1 LFPYTTLFRSGV
13 GINAYDLLDLS
24 KGFTNYDITEGV
36 SIELTGDSYKIAQTQ
51 THQTYMGRE
60 NVIQEATL
68 EEYQENPSA
77 GRYNPKIYQEGE
89 FVKPSKISLW
99 SGHKYSQQI

>member
-1 LFPYTTLFRSGV
+1 L
-13 GINAYDLLDLS
+13 
-24 KGFTNYDITEGV
+24 TEGV
-36 SIELTGDSYKIAQTQ
+36 SIELKGNSYKKAQPHP
-51 THQTYMGRE
+51 HQTDMGRE

-99 SGHKYSQQI
+99 SGHKYSQHHWGLAIDMNSYIGCSACTVACQVDRKSVV